1 LSNNESSNVFNKPKS
16 IKTERFNV
24 GVNQEINKRNFYLK
38 NNTSYRFANDA
49 GLKEFNNTNYLES
62 NYLQNNFQLSNSTS
76 FKTLIGKKTYYK
88 VDYFNMNKI
97 KEELRVTPQF

>member
-1 LSNNESSNVFNKPKS
+1 MNRAVFNRSQS
-16 IKTERFNV
+16 IKNGTFQC

-49 GLKEFNNTNYLES
+49 GIERVLINTNYLES

-88 VDYFNMNKI
+88 VDYWLNMNKI
-97 KEELRVTPQF
+97 KKNLE

>member
-1 LSNNESSNVFNKPKS
+1 LHKVNDSTTIKWNFNYVNELSKIENNLSSIFLSNNESSNVFNKPKS

-49 GLKEFNNTNYLES
+49 GLKEINN
-62 NYLQNNFQLSNSTS
+62 
-76 FKTLIGKKTYYK
+76 
-88 VDYFNMNKI
+88 
-97 KEELRVTPQF
+97 